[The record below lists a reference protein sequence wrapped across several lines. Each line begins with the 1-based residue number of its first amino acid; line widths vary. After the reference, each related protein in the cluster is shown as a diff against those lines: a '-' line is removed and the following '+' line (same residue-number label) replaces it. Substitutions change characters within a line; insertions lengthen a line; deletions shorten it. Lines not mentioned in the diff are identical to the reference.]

1 MNSEDIEIEDKD
13 DESCVKSIWAG
24 KARWEKLKLVKDE
37 LGTWN
42 DLIDITIE
50 QLLSSGLISKE
61 ARKAISK
68 INHDAGLDHL
78 NDANWRSSFG
88 ANEPWEETPTHLRKI
103 GEVMEE
109 INGEM
114 QKLTQAVEDH
124 AMAMLE
130 AELVRPEFE

>member
-1 MNSEDIEIEDKD
+1 MDN
-13 DESCVKSIWAG
+13 V
-24 KARWEKLKLVKDE
+24 RYQKLKLVKDE

-42 DLIDITIE
+42 KLADIVVE
-50 QLLSSGLISKE
+50 QILSSGLISKE
-61 ARKAISK
+61 VRDAIAK
-68 INHDAGLDHL
+68 INKEAGLDHL

-114 QKLTQAVEDH
+114 EKLTQAVEDH
-124 AMAMLE
+124 AIAMLE
-130 AELVRPEFE
+130 AELVRPASV